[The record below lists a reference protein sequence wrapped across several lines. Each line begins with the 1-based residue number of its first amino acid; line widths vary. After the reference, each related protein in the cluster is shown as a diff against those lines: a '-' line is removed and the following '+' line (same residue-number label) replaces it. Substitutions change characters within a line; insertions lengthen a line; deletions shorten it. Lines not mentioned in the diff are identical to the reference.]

1 MNEIETQV
9 LEYVKDRIKWHKETS
24 PDHYDFW
31 EEHIKFVYKEA
42 DLLAKQYGAD
52 EEIVRLGALLHN
64 IALIDMVGTRAEH
77 HINGKEI
84 ASRVLKEFNYP
95 KEKMERVLGCVLHHR
110 SSKDAQNKEEICVAD
125 ADILAHFD
133 NIPLLFDVMYTLR
146 HLELADVRKQ
156 LSEYIEKDFNDLSPQ
171 TRESFKERYEVI
183 KDVVVVK

>member
-1 MNEIETQV
+1 MSEIENKV
-9 LEYVKDRIKWHKETS
+9 LEHVKERIKWHKETS

-42 DLLAKQYGAD
+42 DQLAKQNNAD
-52 EEIVRLGALLHN
+52 EEVVRLGALLHD

-77 HINGKEI
+77 HINGRNI
-84 ASRVLKEFNYP
+84 AEKILKDFGYEEG
-95 KEKMERVLGCVLHHR
+95 KVQKVLGCVQHHR
-110 SSKDAQNKEEICVAD
+110 SSKDAENIEEICVAD

-156 LSEYIEKDFNDLSPQ
+156 LEEYIEKDYNDLSEK
-171 TRESFKERYEVI
+171 TRIDFKDRYEKI
-183 KDVVVVK
+183 KDVIVVK